1 MGIEAFLGVIAT
13 GGFLIGL
20 AGIAFIVVN
29 ASRGQGVRNG
39 IVMAVAGFVL
49 GLVFLVISEGLV
61 TVQPTQRVVV
71 FNVLTGNLEE
81 PLEPGIHIVIPGI
94 EQTTPYRVSR
104 QEYTMSGISGEGNRS
119 TDDAIEAR
127 SIDGQ
132 EVSLDV
138 TIIFTIDPENV
149 NRVHENWS
157 DSEQGFLEGLIRPT
171 IRSITRDVVATARAE
186 QIFGSAQLS
195 ADTPETD
202 EPANADAPQAGIPV
216 DADGNVLPNPSP
228 ESRAEVQAEI
238 ERLVTIELAEEGF
251 TTVELLLRE
260 INFSVDFIQAIEN
273 RQVAELERDRAEIQ
287 AETTRIEAGGRA
299 DARIEEARGEA
310 EAIRIQAEA
319 E

>member
-104 QEYTMSGISGEGNRS
+104 QEYTMSGISGEGNRT

-186 QIFGSAQLS
+186 QIFG
-195 ADTPETD
+195 
-202 EPANADAPQAGIPV
+202 
-216 DADGNVLPNPSP
+216 
-228 ESRAEVQAEI
+228 
-238 ERLVTIELAEEGF
+238 
-251 TTVELLLRE
+251 
-260 INFSVDFIQAIEN
+260 
-273 RQVAELERDRAEIQ
+273 
-287 AETTRIEAGGRA
+287 
-299 DARIEEARGEA
+299 
-310 EAIRIQAEA
+310 
-319 E
+319 